1 MNFQQRM
8 RELFGSSTKAT
19 RTARRGKGRR
29 RAEFGYKPGVMQ
41 LEDRRMLANFV
52 VTSVADSGPGTLRD
66 AITASVNN
74 GAGAD
79 LIQFSTEIDG
89 GTINLTSFVNNVSAG
104 STMAGASAFFISGS
118 TSLVIDGFTG
128 LSQGIT
134 IARNSASAF
143 RVFDVAAGSSLTLQ
157 SLTLSNGLAQ
167 GFAGGGAYYG
177 GAGGGSAGLGGAIFN
192 QGSLTILNSTLS
204 GNTAQGGAGGTSLS
218 GAVRYGGGGGAGLG
232 GPGAAVSTQ
241 RYGGGGGG
249 PNGGSGGTLTTG
261 QPAGTGGFG
270 GGGGGGGGTGTG
282 TTYSNYY
289 DGARGGFGGG
299 GGGAGRLRGR
309 GGVGGFGGG
318 GGASPAQNNPIAG
331 GYGAGNG
338 GRKGLAGGGA
348 GMGGAIF
355 NNEGGV
361 VTITN
366 STITGNAATGGNRG
380 TSGSQAYG
388 ATAGTGLGGGL
399 FNRNGTVTITNSTFS
414 SNTVTNGDGGSGNGR
429 AVFNISDGAGKTGT
443 ANITNTILGQAGAT
457 AVADFDSAN
466 NGGNAPINAGSNNLM
481 SNRGSFPVGGV
492 IVATYPLL
500 GPLQNNGGVTK
511 TMAPLGG
518 SPVLD
523 AGIQAGA
530 PAADQRGQRRDSTP
544 DIGSVEIKFVGNMVV
559 NVAADDIVAD
569 SFLSLREAINL
580 ATGVTGYGAL
590 SAAEKALV
598 TRTAGEVNTI
608 TFASSVDG
616 QTIALSKFVNDTA
629 AGSTMAG
636 PSAFFIYETSL
647 VIDGQTGLS
656 QGIAIARDTNP
667 ASYVG
672 GQVPSFR
679 LFDVDAGSNLTLES
693 LTLSSGRA
701 QGFAGG
707 NGFLGGG
714 GGGSAGLGGA
724 IFNRG
729 SLKLQNSTLT
739 GNVAQGGAGGANDD
753 NSSGE
758 GGAGGAG
765 LGSKGSNATS
775 NNGAIGGGPNG
786 GAAGSSYGGVGGF
799 GGGGGG
805 GASDGSSSGGK
816 SGGYG
821 GFGGGGGGGG
831 GASVFPGTGGVGG
844 FGGGGGGTGSRASA
858 GAGGFGGGAGN
869 NSYAGGGGAGMG
881 GAVFN
886 EAGVVVIT
894 NSTLNGNAAIGG
906 GGGGEAGAGL
916 GGALFNRNG
925 TLTVASSTI
934 SGNTAAQGGRGIF
947 NLGDYIGSTTESTT
961 ATAIV
966 TNTIIG
972 QGADVAVEDFTGTTN
987 VGGTNSTSGSNNLI
1001 RSSSGFAGGIV
1012 STADPKLGVLA
1023 DYGGLTWT
1031 MELLPGSPAINAG
1044 TPAYSPP
1051 PNVDQRGVSFTRVI
1065 GGRIDIGAFEVQP
1078 IAPASADFDG
1088 DGSIDGRDFLA
1099 WQRGFGIVAPNAV
1112 KANGD
1117 ADNDRDVDAAD
1128 LAVWKSQF
1136 GAPPTVV
1143 AVSVSAQA
1151 GAASEIFTD
1160 ASSTFEA
1167 FPTYSEPARIAALD
1181 AVIVP
1186 GKASHAAS
1194 LNSQLVDAAMAERS
1208 DVSPLTSQRDEWS
1221 AQLRH
1226 RKHHGSVLNPVLR
1239 TRVAA
1244 PITAFPMLRTA
1255 TLPWE
1260 AGSLDEVWSE
1270 QCDLEQ
1276 LAVDAD
1282 QSELDAISAII
1293 FGEES

>member
-143 RVFDVAAGSSLTLQ
+143 RLFDVSAGSSLTLQ

-167 GFAGGGAYYG
+167 GFAGGVAYYG

-192 QGSLTILNSTLS
+192 QGSLTILSSTIT
-204 GNTAQGGAGGTSLS
+204 GNTAQGGAGGTTAS

-249 PNGGSGGTLTTG
+249 PNGGSGGTLTAG

-282 TTYSNYY
+282 TSYSNYY

-299 GGGAGRLRGR
+299 GGGGGRLRGR

-331 GYGAGNG
+331 GFGAGNG
-338 GRKGLAGGGA
+338 GRKGLGGGGA

-355 NNEGGV
+355 NNEGV
-361 VTITN
+361 VVITN
-366 STITGNAATGGNRG
+366 STITGNAAIGGNRG
-380 TSGSQAYG
+380 VSGSQPYG
-388 ATAGTGLGGGL
+388 ASAGSGLGGGL
-399 FNRNGTVTITNSTFS
+399 FNRNGTVTITNSTLS
-414 SNTVTNGDGGSGNGR
+414 ANTVTNGDGGSGNGR
-429 AVFNISDGAGKTGT
+429 SVFNVSDGAGKTGT
-443 ANITNTILGQAGAT
+443 ANITNSILGQAGAT

-492 IVATYPLL
+492 IVATNPLL

-518 SPVLD
+518 GPVLD
-523 AGIQAGA
+523 AGIQSGA
-530 PAADQRGQRRDSTP
+530 PTTDQRGQRRDSTP

-580 ATGVTGYGAL
+580 ATGATGYGAL

-598 TRTAGEVNTI
+598 TRTAGDVNTI

-729 SLKLQNSTLT
+729 SLKIQNSTLT

-765 LGSKGSNATS
+765 LGSHGTNATS

-786 GAAGSSYGGVGGF
+786 GAAGNTYGGVGGF

-831 GASVFPGTGGVGG
+831 GASVFPGAGGIGG

-881 GAVFN
+881 GAIFN

-894 NSTLNGNAAIGG
+894 NSTLNGNAAIG

-947 NLGDYIGSTTESTT
+947 NLGDYLGSTTESTT
-961 ATAIV
+961 ATAII

-972 QGADVAVEDFTGTTN
+972 QGSDVAVEDFTGTTN

-1012 STADPKLGVLA
+1012 STADPKLGILA

-1044 TPAYSPP
+1044 TPAYLPP

-1078 IAPASADFDG
+1078 VAPPSADFDG

-1099 WQRGFGIVAPNAV
+1099 WQRGFGIATPSAV

-1128 LAVWKSQF
+1128 LAIWKTQF
-1136 GAPPTVV
+1136 GAPPTIV
-1143 AVSVSAQA
+1143 AVSVPAQA

-1167 FPTYSEPARIAALD
+1167 LPTYSEPARISALD
-1181 AVIVP
+1181 AATVP

-1194 LNSQLVDAAMAERS
+1194 LNGQLVDAAMAKRS

-1226 RKHHGSVLNPVLR
+1226 RKHHGSVLNPVLL

-1244 PITAFPMLRTA
+1244 PITAFPMLRTV